1 LAVLTGLAGAKVNLY
16 LHVGPLGDDGYHPI
30 DSLMVFA
37 DFGDRLTLR
46 PFRLKA
52 YSVSGP
58 FAGAA
63 PMDARNLAVRSAQML
78 VERSGA
84 DAPGF
89 HLHLEKVLPVSAGL
103 GGGSADAAAAL
114 KLIDAAL
121 GLDLGPQV
129 LAEIGLS
136 LGADVPACL
145 KGAAVVARG
154 RGERLVPAPLLPP
167 LHAVLVNPM
176 VPVSTAAV
184 FAAFDELPPA
194 AGLDP
199 VAPPAFGSVQALAQ
213 WLEAATRNDLEAPAR
228 AVSPLAG
235 AAVDRLKQSPRA
247 HLARM
252 SGSGATAFAL
262 CADAADAVA
271 LAAEVAAS
279 EPGWWCRAC
288 RLG

>member
-1 LAVLTGLAGAKVNLY
+1 MTVLTGLAGAKVNLY
-16 LHVGPLGDDGYHPI
+16 LHVGPLGADGYHPI

-37 DFGDRLTLR
+37 DVGDRLTLR

-58 FAGAA
+58 FAAA
-63 PMDARNLAVRSAQML
+63 ASMDAHNLAVRAAQRL
-78 VERSGA
+78 VERSGD
-84 DAPGF
+84 DAAGF

-103 GGGSADAAAAL
+103 GGGSADAAVAL
-114 KLIDAAL
+114 KLVDAAL
-121 GLDLGPQV
+121 GLDLGPDV
-129 LAEIGLS
+129 LAGIGLS

-145 KGAAVVARG
+145 HGAAVVARG
-154 RGERLVPAPLLPP
+154 RGERLIPAPVMPP

-184 FAAFDELPPA
+184 FAAFDELPPT

-199 VAPPAFGSVQALAQ
+199 SPPPAFGSVEALAQ

-235 AAVDRLKQSPRA
+235 AAVDRLKQSPLA
-247 HLARM
+247 LLARM

-262 CADAADAVA
+262 CADAADAAA
-271 LAAEVAAS
+271 LAAEVTAS